1 MKRILVILLNLV
13 LCIQLNA
20 QTESCSAIVNEL
32 TRQKDVLSEQEA
44 IDYVIAHKD
53 SFDMDDEVD
62 RWLYNLALGT
72 RYYPLKKYQDALICL
87 SEVTAIF
94 DKNIDSMDLSQFS
107 QLLITYYWE
116 ANCEFHLGSSKEIVL
131 QKLNRAKSIFEI
143 ASLTQ
148 TDVYNQILSDIK
160 ALESGELD
168 FLKEIPQ
175 AFEYAMSNQH
185 DKAIPLIEQIINNYP
200 ISHSKEELAPYYQFL
215 GNSYIAVGR
224 LNDAEKFY
232 LKVLAELKQNNAE
245 HLEVYRN
252 ICDALGV
259 LYCQV
264 HNYQKAKD
272 FSGQSK
278 WLHEKYMD
286 FDDSYVRCLS
296 NCALAEYNLGH
307 NYLAKMLVDVALKYH
322 RKGYGYT
329 ASEKMQNAI
338 QSIHSIFGSDFNNAK
353 FSNNA
358 DKALQLRPYILL
370 LSNAAMIYQQAGF
383 WDDAVKC
390 MKESISMLEELG
402 EQNGLAYNNIGTM
415 YLFQSRVNESL
426 PYFSKAVSQ
435 CTTDYEKNEVLFNY
449 ALALW
454 LSHSTDCSKIAIQ
467 SSKFLANSIANNFS
481 FLSQE
486 EKYNYYNH
494 FESYLPCL
502 NLMLYDMDD
511 KSQYGYIYDN
521 ILMTKGLLLRA
532 SNDVKETILQSG
544 NEELISDYNRMITL
558 RQKILTERDSCL
570 RIEIA
575 DEIELLDKKLSRSA
589 TNYGAMAKFNNINW
603 KDVQTHLTSEDM
615 AIEFYNIPIIQR
627 SDTVHNIVGEPRYCA
642 VILKKDYQNP
652 KIVPLCKES
661 ELIDLDQD
669 SLYCTEILNRL
680 VWQPLAEEL
689 NGVKNIYFSADRELH
704 KIGIEYAQI
713 EGGNRINNIYNIYR
727 LSSTRILAE
736 QREKAISQNTV
747 LYGGLLY
754 DLDSEQLIAESRSGE
769 FHTENA
775 HRAVDLSSLRYGVKY
790 LPGTKKEVK
799 DIYQQFKASTNATC
813 DTIIG
818 IDGTEESFKALAGKN
833 VGIIH
838 LATHGFYWS
847 EEDAEERSY
856 VNFLANMNNK
866 MQTFEDK
873 ALLRSGLFFSGANIG
888 LAGEE
893 LPDDVED
900 GVLTAKEL
908 SAMNLGNVDMVVMS
922 ACQSGLGET
931 SGEGV
936 FGLQRGFK
944 LAGANTLLMSLW
956 KVDDY
961 ATQKLMTEF
970 YENYLSGK
978 SKRESLLNAQKVVR
992 ETPGFED
999 PECWAG
1005 FILLDGLD

>member
-32 TRQKDVLSEQEA
+32 TKQKDVWSEQDA
-44 IDYVIAHKD
+44 IDYIIAHKD
-53 SFDMDDEVD
+53 SFDIADEVD

-72 RYYPLKKYQDALICL
+72 RYYPLKKYQEALICL

-94 DKNIDSMDLSQFS
+94 DKNIDSIDLSQFS

-116 ANCEFHLGSSKEIVL
+116 ANCEFYIGSSNEIIL

-175 AFEYAMSNQH
+175 AFEYAMSNKH
-185 DKAIPLIEQIINNYP
+185 NKAIPLIEQIINNYP
-200 ISHSKEELAPYYQFL
+200 ISRSKEGLAPYYQFL

-224 LNDAEKFY
+224 LNDAEKIY

-329 ASEKMQNAI
+329 ASEKMQSAI
-338 QSIHSIFGSDFNNAK
+338 QSISSISGSDFNNAN

-358 DKALQLRPYILL
+358 DKTFHLRPYILL

-383 WDDAVKC
+383 GDDAVKC

-402 EQNGLAYNNIGTM
+402 EQNGLAYNNMGTM
-415 YLFQSRVNESL
+415 YLFQSRVSESL

-435 CTTDYEKNEVLFNY
+435 CTTDYERNEVLFNY

-454 LSHSTDCSKIAIQ
+454 LSHSTDCAKIAIQ
-467 SSKFLANSIANNFS
+467 SSKLLANSIANNFS

-486 EKYNYYNH
+486 EKYNYYKH
-494 FESYLPCL
+494 FEYYLPFL
-502 NLMLYDMDD
+502 NLMLYDGEDET
-511 KSQYGYIYDN
+511 QYGFIYDN
-521 ILMTKGLLLRA
+521 ILTTKGLLLRA

-544 NEELISDYNRMITL
+544 NEELIRDYNRMITL
-558 RQKILTERDSCL
+558 RQQILTERDSVL
-570 RIEIA
+570 RIDIA
-575 DEIELLDKKLSRSA
+575 NEIELLDKKLSRSA
-589 TNYGAMAKFNNINW
+589 ANYGSMAKFNSINW
-603 KDVQTHLTSEDM
+603 KDIQTHLTSKDI

-627 SDTVHNIVGEPRYCA
+627 CDTVQKIDGEPRYCA
-642 VILKKDYQNP
+642 VILKKDYQYP
-652 KIVPLCKES
+652 KIVPICKES
-661 ELIDLDQD
+661 ELIELDQD
-669 SLYCTEILNRL
+669 SLYCTDILNRL

-704 KIGIEYAQI
+704 HIGIEYAMI
-713 EGGNRINNIYNIYR
+713 GNNDRIDNHYNLYR

-736 QREKAISQNTV
+736 QLKKAISQNTV

-775 HRAVDLSSLRYGVKY
+775 HRAEDLSNLRYGVKY
-790 LPGTKKEVK
+790 LPGTKKEVE
-799 DIYQQFKASTNATC
+799 DIYQQFKASTNTKC
-813 DTIIG
+813 DAIIG
-818 IDGTEESFKALAGKN
+818 IGGTEESFKALASKN

-847 EEDAEERSY
+847 EEDAEERNY
-856 VNFLANMNNK
+856 VSFLTNMNNN

-908 SAMNLGNVDMVVMS
+908 STMNLGSVDMVVMS

-956 KVDDY
+956 KVDDE
-961 ATQKLMTEF
+961 ATQILMTEF
-970 YENYLSGK
+970 YKNYLSGK
-978 SKRESLLNAQKVVR
+978 TKRESLQLAQQTLR
-992 ETPGFED
+992 QTH
-999 PECWAG
+999 PEPEYWAG
-1005 FILLDGLD
+1005 FILLNALK

>member
-1 MKRILVILLNLV
+1 MKRFLIILLNFV

-32 TRQKDVLSEQEA
+32 TKQKDVWSEQEA
-44 IDYVIAHKD
+44 IDYIIAHKD
-53 SFDMDDEVD
+53 SFDMNDEVD

-72 RYYPLKKYQDALICL
+72 RYYPLKNYHDALICL
-87 SEVTAIF
+87 REVTAIF
-94 DKNIDSMDLSQFS
+94 DKNIDSIDLSQFP

-116 ANCEFHLGSSKEIVL
+116 ANCEFYLGSSRDKVL
-131 QKLNRAKSIFEI
+131 QKLNRAKFIFEKV
-143 ASLTQ
+143 SLQ
-148 TDVYNQILSDIK
+148 GTDVYNQILLDIN
-160 ALESGELD
+160 AIESGELD
-168 FLKEIPQ
+168 ILPL
-175 AFEYAMSNQH
+175 AMEYAVCNRH
-185 DKAIPLIEQIINNYP
+185 NDAIPLIEQIISNWPKNRP
-200 ISHSKEELAPYYQFL
+200 LEELAPFYQFL
-215 GNSYIAVGR
+215 GNCYIAVGR
-224 LNDAEKFY
+224 LDDAEKLY
-232 LKVLAELKQNNAE
+232 LSALSNLNEQQEA
-245 HLEVYRN
+245 YRY

-454 LSHSTDCSKIAIQ
+454 LLHSTDCSKIAIQ
-467 SSKFLANSIANNFS
+467 SSKLLANSIANNFS

-521 ILMTKGLLLRA
+521 ILMTKGLRLRA

-575 DEIELLDKKLSRSA
+575 NEIELLDKKLSRSA

-603 KDVQTHLTSEDM
+603 KDVQSHLTSEDI
-615 AIEFYNIPIIQR
+615 AIEFYNIPIIER
-627 SDTVHNIVGEPRYCA
+627 SDTIQNIVGEPRYCA
-642 VILKKDYQNP
+642 VVLKKDYPYP
-652 KIVPLCKES
+652 KIVPICKES
-661 ELIDLDQD
+661 ELIDLDSD
-669 SLYCTEILNRL
+669 SLYCTDILNRL
-680 VWQPLAEEL
+680 VWLPLAEEL

-704 KIGIEYAQI
+704 KIGIEYALI
-713 EGGNRINNIYNIYR
+713 DSENRINNIYNTYR

-736 QREKAISQNTV
+736 QRKKEISQNTV

-754 DLDSEQLIAESRSGE
+754 DLDSEQLIAESRNGE

-775 HRAVDLSSLRYGVKY
+775 HRAVDLSSLRYGVED
-790 LPGTKKEVK
+790 LPGTKKEVE
-799 DIYQQFKASTNATC
+799 DIYRQFKVSTNVTC

-818 IDGTEESFKALAGKN
+818 IGGTEESFKALAGKN

-856 VNFLANMNNK
+856 VSFLANMNNN

-873 ALLRSGLFFSGANIG
+873 ALLRSGLFFTGANIG

-908 SAMNLGNVDMVVMS
+908 SAMNLGSVDMVVMS

-956 KVDDY
+956 KVDDT
-961 ATQKLMTEF
+961 ATQLLMTDF
-970 YENYLSGK
+970 YRNYLSGK
-978 SKRESLLNAQKVVR
+978 SKQESLRHAQQSLR
-992 ETPGFED
+992 NNPDYSD
-999 PECWAG
+999 PEYWAA
-1005 FILLDGLD
+1005 FILLDGID

>member
-20 QTESCSAIVNEL
+20 QTESCSIIVNEL
-32 TRQKDVLSEQEA
+32 TKHKDVWSEQEA

-53 SFDMDDEVD
+53 SFDMNDEVD

-72 RYYPLKKYQDALICL
+72 RYYPLEKYQDALICL
-87 SEVTAIF
+87 REVTTIF
-94 DKNIDSMDLSQFS
+94 DKNIESMDLSQFS

-148 TDVYNQILSDIK
+148 TDAYNQILSDIK

-168 FLKEIPQ
+168 FLKEIPL

-185 DKAIPLIEQIINNYP
+185 DKAIPLIEQIINTYP
-200 ISHSKEELAPYYQFL
+200 KSHSKEELAPYYQFL

-307 NYLAKMLVDVALKYH
+307 NYLAKILVDVALKYH
-322 RKGYGYT
+322 RKGYGYNT
-329 ASEKMQNAI
+329 SDKAVSAI
-338 QSIHSIFGSDFNNAK
+338 KSITSFVGSDFNSTEL
-353 FSNNA
+353 SNNA
-358 DKALQLRPYILL
+358 DNTYQRSPYIQM

-383 WDDAVKC
+383 GDDAVIC
-390 MKESISMLEELG
+390 MKESISLSEDLG
-402 EQNGLAYNNIGTM
+402 LLNGMAYNNMGTM
-415 YLFQSRVNESL
+415 YLFQSRINESL
-426 PYFSKAVSQ
+426 PYLSKAVTL
-435 CTTDYEKNEVLFNY
+435 CTTDYERNEVLFNY

-454 LSHSTDCSKIAIQ
+454 LTHSTDCSKIAIQ
-467 SSKFLANSIANNFS
+467 SSKLLANIIANNFS

-486 EKYNYYNH
+486 EKYNYYKH
-494 FESYLPCL
+494 FEYYLPFL
-502 NLMLYDMDD
+502 NLMLYDGEDET
-511 KSQYGYIYDN
+511 QYGYIYDN
-521 ILMTKGLLLRA
+521 ILTTKGLLLRT

-544 NEELISDYNRMITL
+544 NEGLIRDYNRMITL
-558 RQKILTERDSCL
+558 RQQILTERDSVL
-570 RIEIA
+570 RIDIA
-575 DEIELLDKKLSRSA
+575 KEIELLDKNLSRSA
-589 TNYGAMAKFNNINW
+589 ANYGSMAKFNSINW
-603 KDVQTHLTSEDM
+603 KDVQTHLTSEDI

-627 SDTVHNIVGEPRYCA
+627 CDTVQKIDGAPRYCA
-642 VILKKDYQNP
+642 VILKKDYQYP
-652 KIVPLCKES
+652 KIVPICKES

-704 KIGIEYAQI
+704 KIAIEYAKI
-713 EGGNRINNIYNIYR
+713 DSENRINNIYNIYR

-790 LPGTKKEVK
+790 LPGTKKEVE
-799 DIYQQFKASTNATC
+799 DIYRQFMVSTKVSC

-818 IDGTEESFKALAGKN
+818 IDGTEESFNALASKN

-856 VNFLANMNNK
+856 VNFLANMNNN

-908 SAMNLGNVDMVVMS
+908 SAMNLGSVDMVVMS

-956 KVDDY
+956 KVDDE
-961 ATQKLMTEF
+961 ATQILMTEF
-970 YENYLSGK
+970 YKNYLSGK
-978 SKRESLLNAQKVVR
+978 NKRESLQLAQQALR
-992 ETPGFED
+992 QTH
-999 PECWAG
+999 PEPEYWAG
-1005 FILLDGLD
+1005 FILLDALN

>member
-32 TRQKDVLSEQEA
+32 TKQKDVWSEQEA
-44 IDYVIAHKD
+44 IDYIIAHKD
-53 SFDMDDEVD
+53 SFDMNDEVD

-72 RYYPLKKYQDALICL
+72 RYYPLKNYHDALICL
-87 SEVTAIF
+87 REVTAIF
-94 DKNIDSMDLSQFS
+94 DKNIDSIDLSQFS

-116 ANCEFHLGSSKEIVL
+116 ANCEFYLGSSRDKVL
-131 QKLNRAKSIFEI
+131 QKLNRAKFIFEKV
-143 ASLTQ
+143 SLQ
-148 TDVYNQILSDIK
+148 GTDVYNQILLDIN
-160 ALESGELD
+160 AIESGELD
-168 FLKEIPQ
+168 ILPL
-175 AFEYAMSNQH
+175 AMEYVVCNRH
-185 DKAIPLIEQIINNYP
+185 NDAIPLIEQIISNWPKNRP
-200 ISHSKEELAPYYQFL
+200 LEELAPFYQFL
-215 GNSYIAVGR
+215 GNCYIAVGR
-224 LNDAEKFY
+224 LDDAEKLY
-232 LKVLAELKQNNAE
+232 LSALSNLNEQQEA
-245 HLEVYRN
+245 YRY

-329 ASEKMQNAI
+329 ASKKMQSAI
-338 QSIHSIFGSDFNNAK
+338 QSIPSIFGYDFNNAN

-370 LSNAAMIYQQAGF
+370 LSNAAMIYLQAGF
-383 WDDAVKC
+383 GDDAVKC

-402 EQNGLAYNNIGTM
+402 EQNGLAYNNMGIM
-415 YLFQSRVNESL
+415 YLLQSRVSESL

-435 CTTDYEKNEVLFNY
+435 CTTDYERNDVLFNY

-454 LSHSTDCSKIAIQ
+454 LSHSTNCSKIAIQ
-467 SSKFLANSIANNFS
+467 SSKLLANSIANNFS

-486 EKYNYYNH
+486 EKYNYYSH
-494 FESYLPCL
+494 FELYLPFM

-511 KSQYGYIYDN
+511 KTQYGYIYDN
-521 ILMTKGLLLRA
+521 ILITKGLLLRA

-603 KDVQTHLTSEDM
+603 KDVQSHLTSEDI
-615 AIEFYNIPIIQR
+615 AIEFYNIPIIER
-627 SDTVHNIVGEPRYCA
+627 SDTIQNIVGEPRYCA
-642 VILKKDYQNP
+642 VILRKDYQYP
-652 KIVPLCKES
+652 KIVPICKES
-661 ELIDLDQD
+661 ELIELDSD
-669 SLYCTEILNRL
+669 SLYCTDILNRL
-680 VWQPLAEEL
+680 VWLPLAEEL

-713 EGGNRINNIYNIYR
+713 DSENRINNIYNIYR

-736 QREKAISQNTV
+736 QRKKEISQNTV

-754 DLDSEQLIAESRSGE
+754 DLDSEQLIAESRNGE

-775 HRAVDLSSLRYGVKY
+775 HRAVDLSNLRYGVED
-790 LPGTKKEVK
+790 LPGTKKEVE
-799 DIYQQFKASTNATC
+799 DIYRQFKVSTNVTC

-818 IDGTEESFKALAGKN
+818 IGGTEESFKALAGKN
-833 VGIIH
+833 IGIIH

-847 EEDAEERSY
+847 EDDAEERSY
-856 VNFLANMNNK
+856 VSFLANMNNN

-873 ALLRSGLFFSGANIG
+873 ALLRSGLFFTGANIG

-908 SAMNLGNVDMVVMS
+908 SAMNLGSVDMVVMS

-956 KVDDY
+956 KVYDD
-961 ATQKLMTEF
+961 ATQILMTEF
-970 YENYLSGK
+970 YKNYLSGK